1 MNESIE
7 GGETVAWKAEEYDK
21 LEKPHEAW
29 ARQVL
34 GRLELS
40 GDETILDA
48 GCGTGALTKLLVEL
62 VPNGRV
68 IGTDSS
74 PSMLAQARETLGED
88 VELIESDLTKLELET
103 KVDVVFS
110 NATFHW
116 VSDHDALF
124 ARMFEALKP
133 GGRIEAQC
141 GGDGNIAELER
152 QLEALSGDERFAPY
166 LRTDRHAWNYASV
179 GDTVL
184 RLNRSGFESYN
195 AGLEPW
201 PVTPADPSGFLRTVI
216 LQWHLDRLPN
226 HLHEP
231 FIDTVLENATRPLT
245 IDYVRL
251 NISARRPI

>member
-1 MNESIE
+1 MSESDR
-7 GGETVAWKAEEYDK
+7 GGKAVAWKAEQYDR

-34 GRLELS
+34 DRLELR

-48 GCGTGALTKLLVEL
+48 GCGSGALTKLLVDL

-74 PSMLAQARETLGED
+74 PSMLAKARETLGES
-88 VELIESDLTKLELET
+88 VELIESDLTELRLESP
-103 KVDVVFS
+103 VDVVFS

-116 VSDHDALF
+116 VQDHNALF

-141 GGDGNIAELER
+141 GGEGNIAELER
-152 QLEALSGDERFAPY
+152 ELESLGGDERFAPY
-166 LRTDRHAWNYASV
+166 LRTERRAWNYASV

-184 RLNRSGFESYN
+184 RLGRSGFEGSR
-195 AGLEPW
+195 AWLEPW
-201 PVTPADPSGFLRTVI
+201 PVTPTEPRLFLETVI
-216 LQWHLDRLPN
+216 LQWHLDRLPES
-226 HLHEP
+226 LHGE
-231 FIDTVLENATRPLT
+231 FIDAVLGSIPRPLT

-251 NISARRPI
+251 NISARRPS